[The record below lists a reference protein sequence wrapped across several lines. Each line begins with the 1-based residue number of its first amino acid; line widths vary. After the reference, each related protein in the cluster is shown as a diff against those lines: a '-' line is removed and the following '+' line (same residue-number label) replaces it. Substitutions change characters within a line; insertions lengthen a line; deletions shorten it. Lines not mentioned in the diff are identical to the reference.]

1 MNIMNQELTSL
12 QSQYADIDE
21 DKRRLQAEVKEVHE
35 YFYKFF

>member
-21 DKRRLQAEVKEVHE
+21 DKRRLQAEIKEVRNNVC
-35 YFYKFF
+35 KFF